1 MKTKIINFFKT
12 DRTYR
17 NGVSLVHQFS
27 IKLGLKKQLN
37 IHPESDYL
45 KGCVFEE
52 LREIAGIS
60 NSELNTYLAMP
71 LPKAMPLKTTHDLS
85 PGLNAEMD
93 PPAADQKTVVEKKQQ
108 SSGASNKK
116 KAAPVKKQ
124 SRKK

>member
-1 MKTKIINFFKT
+1 MKTKIIDFFKT

-17 NGVSLVHQFS
+17 GGVSLVHQFS
-27 IKLGLKKQLN
+27 VKLGLKKQLN

-45 KGCVFEE
+45 KGCVYEE

-60 NSELNTYLAMP
+60 SSELNTYLAMP
-71 LPKAMPLKTTHDLS
+71 LPKALPLKRSHDLS
-85 PGLNAEMD
+85 ARLNANVD
-93 PPAADQKTVVEKKQQ
+93 PPKAEQHLEFEKKQQ
-108 SSGASNKK
+108 TAVASNKK